1 MAKILQGKIVSIKMA
16 NTVVVQVT
24 RLVPHPIYKKIMR
37 KSKKYKVD
45 TNGVKA
51 ELGQVVKIVE
61 TRPMSKE
68 KYFKILS
75 QEEKKPLKIEEKKPL
90 NTEEKKIKKTEEK
103 KVVKERKKKA

>member
-1 MAKILQGKIVSIKMA
+1 MAKILQGKIVSLKMA
-16 NTVVVQVT
+16 DTAVVQVT

-51 ELGQVVKIVE
+51 ELGQEVKIVE

-75 QEEKKPLKIEEKKPL
+75 QEEKKPQ
-90 NTEEKKIKKTEEK
+90 KTAEK
-103 KVVKERKKKA
+103 KVVKERKKKV